1 MGVTNSA
8 ESQTIIHG
16 LTKAQLQHEL
26 ASRGIFN
33 DGNKTQQQGYLAKE
47 ICGKPALR
55 YNNPMGKLQGLGLQ
69 DYEILPTE
77 LLHDIGPHIENIFTE
92 LPSYLSAPEAEAM
105 EDSIKL
111 CLGNK
116 DSKRTADNRSALIKT
131 TGVWICSVIRVL
143 CQINDKLSYTHW

>member
-1 MGVTNSA
+1 MA
-8 ESQTIIHG
+8 
-16 LTKAQLQHEL
+16 KAQLEHEL

-116 DSKRTADNRSALIKT
+116 DSKRTADNGSALIKT
-131 TGVWICSVIRVL
+131 TGVWIC
-143 CQINDKLSYTHW
+143 

>member
-55 YNNPMGKLQGLGLQ
+55 YNNPMTKLQGLGLQ

-77 LLHDIGPHIENIFTE
+77 LLHVLVLTSKISSRNYHHICLLQKPKPWKIQLSCALVTKTVRE
-92 LPSYLSAPEAEAM
+92 LLTM
-105 EDSIKL
+105 E
-111 CLGNK
+111 
-116 DSKRTADNRSALIKT
+116 
-131 TGVWICSVIRVL
+131 V
-143 CQINDKLSYTHW
+143 H